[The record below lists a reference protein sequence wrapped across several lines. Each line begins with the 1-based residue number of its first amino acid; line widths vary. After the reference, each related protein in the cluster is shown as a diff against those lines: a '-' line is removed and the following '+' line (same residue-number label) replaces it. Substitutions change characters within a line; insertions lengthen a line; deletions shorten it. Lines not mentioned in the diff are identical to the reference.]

1 MLHGINSDP
10 KCSWALLLPRKRPE
24 QPRPKGSIDHLHHLD
39 HLLLFP
45 LPPNHLHAHR
55 NAGHFV
61 RIVESA
67 STYPMVVW
75 ATVQQFL
82 QQGGP
87 MTLADAWVCP
97 LYRRCVR
104 LPYVRD
110 GHDTN
115 GAINHV
121 VQQGGGIQQGG
132 GSK

>member
-1 MLHGINSDP
+1 MAVWGTIQQ
-10 KCSWALLLPRKRPE
+10 LLDEGR
-24 QPRPKGSIDHLHHLD
+24 
-39 HLLLFP
+39 
-45 LPPNHLHAHR
+45 
-55 NAGHFV
+55 
-61 RIVESA
+61 
-67 STYPMVVW
+67 
-75 ATVQQFL
+75 
-82 QQGGP
+82 P
-87 MTLADAWVCP
+87 MTLTDGRVCP